1 MSMSTDLETA
11 RLLFDGQRLAQARQF
26 RRLLKGELAVEVD
39 VTPAAIGQFESEVAR
54 PSAATLRK
62 LALALGVPV
71 AFFTRGRPSFALRE
85 EDAHFRSLRSTSKR
99 DRSQARA
106 QVERLAEIVA
116 ALEERVHLP
125 PVTLPEVP
133 PGTPPDEAARLVRTA
148 WGLGEGPITNM
159 VGILERK
166 GIIVAR
172 LPAATDEVDA
182 FSCWIGSRP
191 FVILASNKGAADRS
205 RFDAAHEL
213 AHVLL
218 HIDAKPGDP
227 AVERE
232 ANRFAAEFL
241 VPAASIR
248 SELPGRVDWRAYAVL
263 KLRWRVAIS
272 MLLLRARDLAVIS
285 DAAYRRGMMEMNR
298 RGWRRDEPAPLG
310 EPEQPEL
317 LGRAMELIGARRQ
330 FTITDLSAE
339 LALGSEGLAPYEE
352 LLQPI
357 ERLVV

>member
-1 MSMSTDLETA
+1 MSPDLETA

-26 RRLLKGELAVEVD
+26 RGLLKGELATEVG
-39 VTPAAIGQFESEVAR
+39 VTPAAVGQFESEVAR
-54 PSAATLRK
+54 PSAVTLSK

-71 AFFTRGRPSFALRE
+71 AFFTRGRPAFALRE

-99 DRSQARA
+99 DRSQARS
-106 QVERLAEIVA
+106 QVERLAEVVA
-116 ALEERVHLP
+116 ALEERVNLP
-125 PVTLPEVP
+125 PVTLPEMP
-133 PGTPPDEAARLVRTA
+133 LDTPPDAAARLVRAA
-148 WGLGEGPITNM
+148 WGLGEGPIADM

-166 GIIVAR
+166 GVIVAR

-213 AHVLL
+213 AHLLL

-227 AVERE
+227 VVERE

-241 VPAASIR
+241 VPAASILP
-248 SELPGRVDWRAYAVL
+248 ELPGRVDWRAYAAL
-263 KLRWRVAIS
+263 KIRWRVAIS

-285 DAAYRRGMMEMNR
+285 DAAYRRAMMEMSR
-298 RGWRRDEPAPLG
+298 RGWRRNEPAPLG
-310 EPEQPEL
+310 DPEQPQL
-317 LGRAMELIGARRQ
+317 LGRAMALVGSRRD
-330 FTITDLSAE
+330 FTIADLSAE

-352 LLQPI
+352 LLRPI
-357 ERLVV
+357 ERLAV